1 MPKSMGESLPDFQS
15 TATTHS
21 NRCQTNEAL
30 VTNREWKA
38 ISTSRMKPSLSVGA
52 FGVRNPMYDVRSTA
66 DEMGLIVNEQPP
78 SGHAYISKRA
88 ASTGALYQHS
98 AVNMT
103 SQHPP
108 SDTNT
113 SQYYQV
119 PSSLPVSDSPLKP
132 NPQSSAYDV
141 PRSARNAWL
150 AEASNAMMEKL
161 SVQFP
166 SHYDVPKHALA
177 TGRQQLEQQNMHRE
191 IPDPIPCVN
200 PSQQGPYKATITDV
214 SKPDP
219 YSTYDV
225 PKQANS
231 STLPSNQLSA
241 DAEHYDVP
249 REWLEENL
257 ALMNQRGKQTRN
269 RSYTAF
275 SKPDGVYDV
284 PRQMLPLKVANN
296 EQARLQMQR
305 EVGMLPQHRGSFDG
319 VAPPIPRH
327 GRWSDDDSDSENLY
341 DEPPISPQRKN
352 AETHYFPRSSLSD
365 SEELYAEPPQE
376 SVAEVIQL
384 GILEERIARAKRGN
398 VGRDQVNQTEAHNP
412 DTKRICSRS
421 QSFKEVH
428 QQLQKLIMRTQ
439 QPTQD
444 SQANP
449 ELSSEVANGHRPTRQ
464 LSEKR
469 LPPPVKQKPPGRSPS
484 LQKVKSATLS

>member
-1 MPKSMGESLPDFQS
+1 
-15 TATTHS
+15 
-21 NRCQTNEAL
+21 
-30 VTNREWKA
+30 
-38 ISTSRMKPSLSVGA
+38 MKPSLSVGA
-52 FGVRNPMYDVRSTA
+52 LGVRNPMYDVRNTA

-88 ASTGALYQHS
+88 VSTGALYQHS

-103 SQHPP
+103 NQHPP

-150 AEASNAMMEKL
+150 AEASNAMMEQL
-161 SVQFP
+161 RVQFP

-177 TGRQQLEQQNMHRE
+177 TARQQLEQQNMQRK

-200 PSQQGPYKATITDV
+200 PLQQGPYAATISDD

-225 PKQANS
+225 PRQANS
-231 STLPSNQLSA
+231 SILPSNQLSA

-249 REWLEENL
+249 REWLEEKL
-257 ALMNQRGKQTRN
+257 ALMSQRSKQTRN

-296 EQARLQMQR
+296 EQARLQM
-305 EVGMLPQHRGSFDG
+305 VGILPQHHVHRSNFDG

-327 GRWSDDDSDSENLY
+327 GRWLDDDSDSENLY
-341 DEPPISPQRKN
+341 DEPPISPQMNN

-398 VGRDQVNQTEAHNP
+398 VGGDQVNQTIKHEGHNP

-444 SQANP
+444 SQVNP
-449 ELSSEVANGHRPTRQ
+449 TATELSSEVANGHRLTRQ